1 MLAILISL
9 ASNLAALLIAE
20 RLINTWIPS
29 GFSVTHEWIGLAIVV
44 ALLTVANSFIL
55 PILRFVLKPLIWLT
69 LGILGFALNGVLIYL
84 VDIFST
90 GLTING
96 LVPLVL
102 ATVVIGA
109 TNATISYLTKA
120 FK

>member
-20 RLINTWIPS
+20 RLIT
-29 GFSVTHEWIGLAIVV
+29 GFSVTHDWVGLAIVV
-44 ALLTVANSFIL
+44 VLLAVANSLIL

-69 LGILGFALNGVLIYL
+69 LGILGFVLNGVLIYL

-109 TNATISYLTKA
+109 TNATISYLTQA

>member
-20 RLINTWIPS
+20 RLIT
-29 GFSVTHEWIGLAIVV
+29 GFSVTHDWVGLAIVV
-44 ALLTVANSFIL
+44 VLLTVANSFIL
-55 PILRFVLKPLIWLT
+55 PMLRFVLKPLIWLT
-69 LGILGFALNGVLIYL
+69 LGLLGFALNGVLIYL

-109 TNATISYLTKA
+109 VNATIGYLTKA